1 MWDMQAR
8 RSFAVEMWAKADAGS
23 AAAAR
28 HRGLSAVFSPGLR
41 LAPRGGVHR
50 IAAAGLVLL
59 VSFAAASASASEN
72 PAPARPAPTTPPPA
86 SVHRIGID
94 LGVASALGEAGAT
107 YTYYP
112 SPWLCAEAGIG
123 TGVTGLQLSLMPKLL
138 LGQFMVGAGLS
149 FSRGE
154 DAHGATHQ
162 VFWVNLDAL
171 GYEFCWGAFSW
182 LIVAGATIPLRGLH
196 ADYAELGQDI
206 SAGEILAQG
215 RTSFG
220 WRF

>member
-1 MWDMQAR
+1 
-8 RSFAVEMWAKADAGS
+8 VN
-23 AAAAR
+23 
-28 HRGLSAVFSPGLR
+28 
-41 LAPRGGVHR
+41 R
-50 IAAAGLVLL
+50 IASAGLIFL
-59 VSFAAASASASEN
+59 VGFASASASASED
-72 PAPARPAPTTPPPA
+72 PPPARPPPA
-86 SVHRIGID
+86 TLPAASFHRIGID

-107 YTYYP
+107 YAYYP
-112 SPWLCAEAGIG
+112 SAWLCAEAGIG

-154 DAHGATHQ
+154 DAHGAAHE
-162 VFWVNLDAL
+162 VVWVNLDAL
-171 GYEFCWGAFSW
+171 GYEFRWGAFSW

-206 SAGEILAQG
+206 GAGEILPQG